1 MSYNTEKQKTR
12 KINMQ
17 MIINLIKKHKSFI
30 AYGVFGV
37 FTTIVNIVTYDFC
50 YNHLGIS
57 NTLSNIAAWI
67 LAVTFA
73 YLTNKVWVFDSK
85 SWKWE
90 VLKREVVAFISCR
103 LATGI
108 LDIVIMFVCVD
119 ILGLHALLM
128 KIISNVLVIILN
140 YIFSKLVIFK
150 KK

>member
-1 MSYNTEKQKTR
+1 M
-12 KINMQ
+12 INFVIKM
-17 MIINLIKKHKSFI
+17 IKKYKSFI

-37 FTTIVNIVTYDFC
+37 LTTIVNIVTYNYC

-67 LAVTFA
+67 LAVAFA

-85 SWKWE
+85 SWKRE
-90 VLKREVVAFISCR
+90 VLRREILAFISCR

-108 LDIVIMFVCVD
+108 LDIIIMYICVD
-119 ILGLHALLM
+119 IIGWHALLM

-140 YIFSKLVIFK
+140 YVFSKLVIFK

>member
-1 MSYNTEKQKTR
+1 
-12 KINMQ
+12 
-17 MIINLIKKHKSFI
+17 MIQLILDLVKKHKSFI

-37 FTTIVNIVTYDFC
+37 FTTVVNIVTYNIC
-50 YNHLGIS
+50 YNSLGIS

-90 VLKREVVAFISCR
+90 VLRREVPAFISCR
-103 LATGI
+103 LATGV
-108 LDIVIMFVCVD
+108 LDIVIMFICVD
-119 ILGLHALLM
+119 IMGLHALLM
-128 KIISNVLVIILN
+128 KVISNVLVIILN
-140 YIFSKLVIFK
+140 YVFSKLVIFK

>member
-1 MSYNTEKQKTR
+1 M
-12 KINMQ
+12 INFILGLM
-17 MIINLIKKHKSFI
+17 KKHKSFI

-37 FTTIVNIVTYDFC
+37 FTTIVNIVTYNIC
-50 YNHLGIS
+50 YNNLGIS
-57 NTLSNIAAWI
+57 NTISNIAAWI

-90 VLKREVVAFISCR
+90 VLRREVPAFISCR

-108 LDIVIMFVCVD
+108 QDIVIMFICVD
-119 ILGLHALLM
+119 IMGLHALLM
-128 KIISNVLVIILN
+128 KVISNVLVISLN
-140 YIFSKLVIFK
+140 YVFSKLVIFK